1 MLFNSYDFALF
12 LPVVFL
18 AYWALWRNLRVQN
31 AFLVLASYVFFGW
44 WDSRFL
50 VLILGSTSMDYMVGR
65 GLEVTKGRTA
75 RKAWLLASIV
85 LNIAL
90 LGTFKYYDFFL
101 ESFREAFHFL
111 GTPVD
116 ARPLGLLL
124 PIGISFYTFQ
134 TMSYTLEVY
143 RRQVPTTRDPIAF
156 AAFVSF
162 FPQLVAGPI
171 ERAGSLLPQF
181 HRPRT
186 FRADQAV
193 DGLRQMLWGLFKKV
207 VVADGCAE
215 HADHLFGGSHG
226 HTGWVLLLGAL
237 FFAIQI
243 YGDFSGYS
251 DIAIG
256 TARLFG
262 FSLMQNFRTPY
273 FARDIAEFWRRWHI
287 SLSSWFR
294 DHVYIPLGGSRG
306 TAGQRIRNTFII
318 FLLSGFWHGANWTFL
333 AWGALHALYFIPL
346 QLRSRN
352 RRHLDDVAPGRLLPS
367 AADALR
373 MAGTFLLTLLAWVF
387 FRADDLGHAFSY
399 LQAMSHGMVQPGNL
413 VGAALWLRATVS
425 PILLA
430 MVIMLFSVEWL
441 GRTRAHALQLLG
453 ASPAMIRQIAYHG
466 LVLLIFLHVNKPQEF
481 IYFQF

>member
-1 MLFNSYDFALF
+1 M
-12 LPVVFL
+12 
-18 AYWALWRNLRVQN
+18 
-31 AFLVLASYVFFGW
+31 
-44 WDSRFL
+44 
-50 VLILGSTSMDYMVGR
+50 
-65 GLEVTKGRTA
+65 
-75 RKAWLLASIV
+75 
-85 LNIAL
+85 
-90 LGTFKYYDFFL
+90 
-101 ESFREAFHFL
+101 
-111 GTPVD
+111 
-116 ARPLGLLL
+116 
-124 PIGISFYTFQ
+124 
-134 TMSYTLEVY
+134 
-143 RRQVPTTRDPIAF
+143 
-156 AAFVSF
+156 
-162 FPQLVAGPI
+162 
-171 ERAGSLLPQF
+171 
-181 HRPRT
+181 
-186 FRADQAV
+186 
-193 DGLRQMLWGLFKKV
+193 
-207 VVADGCAE
+207 
-215 HADHLFGGSHG
+215 
-226 HTGWVLLLGAL
+226 
-237 FFAIQI
+237 
-243 YGDFSGYS
+243 
-251 DIAIG
+251 
-256 TARLFG
+256 
-262 FSLMQNFRTPY
+262 
-273 FARDIAEFWRRWHI
+273 DIAEFWRRWHI